1 MNKEEAQLLAI
12 IRNLK
17 PFETVEIKR
26 DEKGVL
32 IYVYTKKERYILLTL
47 SND

>member
-26 DEKGVL
+26 DEKGNL
-32 IYVYTKKERYILLTL
+32 IYIYTKKERYIFLTL
-47 SND
+47 DNE